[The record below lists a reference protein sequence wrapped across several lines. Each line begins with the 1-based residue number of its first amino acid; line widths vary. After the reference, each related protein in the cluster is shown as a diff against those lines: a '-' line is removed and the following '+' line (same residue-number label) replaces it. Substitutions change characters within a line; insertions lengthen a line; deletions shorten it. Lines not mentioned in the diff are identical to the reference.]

1 MHNGVHLGTYF
12 LIILYP
18 FAGLFIIEMI
28 CRAAK
33 IPSWVKLLTQATMCV
48 GFGIVY
54 LTMQVAHWLT
64 GGVLLALAFA
74 LFYSGKTFKLKSRKG
89 TLLIT
94 KFVQNFFENA
104 LTPNPLISLYTILA
118 KSFALI

>member
-18 FAGLFIIEMI
+18 VAGLFIIEMI

-33 IPSWVKLLTQATMCV
+33 IPSWIKLLTQATMCV

-54 LTMQVAHWLT
+54 LTMHVAHWLT
-64 GGVLLALAFA
+64 AGVLLALAFA
-74 LFYSGKTFKLKSRKG
+74 LFYQAKLSKLNPER
-89 TLLIT
+89 
-94 KFVQNFFENA
+94 A
-104 LTPNPLISLYTILA
+104 LY
-118 KSFALI
+118 